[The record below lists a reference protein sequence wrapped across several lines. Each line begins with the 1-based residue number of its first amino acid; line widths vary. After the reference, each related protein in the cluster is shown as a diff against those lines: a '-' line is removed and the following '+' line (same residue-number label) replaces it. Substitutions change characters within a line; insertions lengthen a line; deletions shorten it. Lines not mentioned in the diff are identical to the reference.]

1 MALPLI
7 EVMPFVLF
15 GEILFLKKNTQ
26 KGNHCESFTNYIEK
40 LGVLGMKKENLAEVL
55 WKALVMGEITNDENK
70 KKEVSNIE
78 LQIMNKKNDC

>member
-1 MALPLI
+1 
-7 EVMPFVLF
+7 
-15 GEILFLKKNTQ
+15 
-26 KGNHCESFTNYIEK
+26 
-40 LGVLGMKKENLAEVL
+40 MKKENLAEVL